1 MNSTKHASEAAPD
14 PGVETTPPGPIESLK
29 ILLGASRGYWMVNQI
44 NLGDGIAYFAMLAL
58 MTIYLQDDIGFSS
71 SLAGKAVSTFT
82 GLVTLT
88 MALGGGWVSDRLG
101 VRRGLA
107 VAVGIILIGR
117 VLFVG
122 APLGG
127 MMVGTVAWV
136 SIVIMAAGEGIIQP
150 ALYSGVKEY
159 TDQRTATLGYAFI
172 YSIMNGGI
180 LLGQAL
186 SPLVREWWAARE
198 GIAIADDPRAGI
210 TGAFIMIVG
219 VTALML
225 ILHFLFF
232 TRRIEQRDRVMDP
245 RAGLVAGPKTTLME
259 KLRSLPIMDV
269 RFLFFI
275 FALLP
280 VRTLFA
286 HQFLTMPD
294 YVTRAFPGE
303 VAAKW
308 EWINGLNP
316 LVITIGVPLFAMF
329 TLRRKVV
336 DMMIVGTSVTA
347 LSTFMLVSDPNL
359 GLLLAYVV
367 VFSLGEAMWSSRFL
381 EYVANIA
388 PAHRVGIYMGIATL
402 PWFLAKFTT
411 GLYSGSVLDRFVP
424 MGGPQDPGQ
433 MWLLYGLIACIS
445 PLALILARK
454 WLLTGVHDAGVGTK
468 H

>member
-1 MNSTKHASEAAPD
+1 MNRTDLDSEAPAPL
-14 PGVETTPPGPIESLK
+14 PAPGPIESLK
-29 ILLGASRGYWMVNQI
+29 ILFSASRGYWMVNQI
-44 NLGDGIAYFAMLAL
+44 NLGDGIAYFSMLAL
-58 MTIYLQDDIGFSS
+58 MTIFLQDDVGFSS

-107 VAVGIILIGR
+107 TAVGILLVGR

-122 APLGG
+122 SPYGG
-127 MMVGTVAWV
+127 ELVGVLAWA
-136 SIVIMAAGEGIIQP
+136 SIVIMASGEGIIQP

-159 TDQRTATLGYAFI
+159 TDRRTATLGYAFI

-180 LLGQAL
+180 LLGQAV
-186 SPLVREWWAARE
+186 SPLVRAWWAGRE
-198 GIAIADDPRAGI
+198 GIVITDDPRAGI
-210 TGAFIMIVG
+210 EGAFLLIVG

-225 ILHFLFF
+225 LVHFLFF

-245 RAGLVAGPKTTLME
+245 RAGLQDEPKTTFLE
-259 KLRSLPIMDV
+259 KLRALPILDQ
-269 RFLFFI
+269 RFVFFI
-275 FALLP
+275 FVLLP

-294 YVTRAFPGE
+294 YVTRAFPAE
-303 VAAKW
+303 VASRW

-316 LVITIGVPLFAMF
+316 LVITIGVPLFAML
-329 TLRRKVV
+329 TLKRRVV

-347 LSTFMLVSDPNL
+347 LSTFMLVSEPNL
-359 GLLLAYVV
+359 GLLLTYVV
-367 VFSLGEAMWSSRFL
+367 VFSLGEALWSSRFL
-381 EYVANIA
+381 EYVADIA

-411 GLYSGSVLDRFVP
+411 GLYSGVVLDRFVP
-424 MGGPQDPGQ
+424 MGGAPQDPAT
-433 MWLLYGLIACIS
+433 MWLIYGLIACIS
-445 PLALILARK
+445 PIGLILSRR
-454 WLLTGVHDAGVGTK
+454 WLLTGVHNQGVGTR